1 MEKAD
6 VEEIKIGKSKEK
18 EDRWAKWVT
27 KLGSTTKRRAQKI
40 VEKCIKA

>member
-6 VEEIKIGKSKEK
+6 AKEIKIGKSKEK
-18 EDRWAKWVT
+18 EDMWAKRVT
-27 KLGSTTKRRAQKI
+27 KLGSTTKQIAQKI